1 MGLEKY
7 VDKEQA
13 LVVLEKVAETVAIDV
28 LKPALDK
35 VVADSSNPF
44 DDAALNVAW
53 PMILKALDKID
64 GDDAA

>member
-1 MGLEKY
+1 MGIERYL
-7 VDKEQA
+7 DKEDA
-13 LVVLEKVAETVAIDV
+13 MRVAENVAEIVVKQV
-28 LKPALDK
+28 LFPALDK

-44 DDAALNVAW
+44 DDAALNLAK